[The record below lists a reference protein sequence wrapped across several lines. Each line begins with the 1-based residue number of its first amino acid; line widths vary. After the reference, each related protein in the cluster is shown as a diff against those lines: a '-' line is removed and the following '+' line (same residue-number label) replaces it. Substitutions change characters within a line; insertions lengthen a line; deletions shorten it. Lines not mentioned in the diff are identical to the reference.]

1 MLVNMMRRSVAVLA
15 ACIGAAIVAALPAQ
29 SSVLSRPDAA
39 LPYAVEQAQ
48 EGFGYEPTLPT
59 IRLPEIE
66 FTDMEGK
73 PVTLADKRGKLV
85 LLNVWATWCPPCVRE
100 MSSLDRLQA
109 TLGGPGFE
117 VVALSEDRAGAPVVA
132 AFYKRLGL
140 TALDTYLDPASRASR
155 ALKVRGLPTTVL
167 IDRRGYEL
175 GRVVGPAEWDSDAA
189 IGLIRHYLDAPA
201 KTTTAAD

>member
-1 MLVNMMRRSVAVLA
+1 MMRRCVAVLA
-15 ACIGAAIVAALPAQ
+15 GCVGTAIVAALLAQ
-29 SSVLSRPDAA
+29 SSVLSRPVAA
-39 LPYAVEQAQ
+39 APDAVEQAR
-48 EGFGYEPTLPT
+48 EGFGYEPRLPT
-59 IRLPEIE
+59 IPAPEID
-66 FTDMEGK
+66 FTDIEGK

-100 MSSLDRLQA
+100 MPSLDRLQA
-109 TLGGPGFE
+109 ALGGPGFE

-140 TALDTYLDPASRASR
+140 TTLDTYLDPGSRASR

-175 GRVVGPAEWDSDAA
+175 GRVAGPVDWDSEAA
-189 IGLIRHYLDAPA
+189 IGLIRHYLGAPA